1 MNLPF
6 TTEQFLE
13 VFRNYNLSVWPMQVV
28 LFLLGVVAVYLG
40 RKSSPASGKF
50 ISAILAFLW
59 LWMGVVYHLV
69 NFSTINK
76 AAYAFGVLCIV
87 QGLVFLYAGVF
98 KASLSFQYRSD
109 RYGFAGAIL
118 ILYAMVVYPVLGY
131 LFGHVYPQSPT
142 FGLPCPTTIF
152 TFGILLWT
160 DSKVPPLVF
169 AIPFLWSI
177 IGSSAALS
185 LGIKEDIGLFVAG
198 LAGTILIIMR
208 NKINNRAA
216 VGQTV

>member
-28 LFLLGVVAVYLG
+28 LFLIGCSALYLAVKRRPSSG
-40 RKSSPASGKF
+40 RF
-50 ISAILAFLW
+50 ISAMLAFLW
-59 LWMGVVYHLV
+59 VWMGVAYHLI
-69 NFSTINK
+69 NFTTINR
-76 AAYAFGVLCIV
+76 AAYAFGALFIG

-109 RYGFAGAIL
+109 RYGLTGAIL
-118 ILYAMVVYPVLGY
+118 ILYAMVIYPVLGY
-131 LFGHVYPQSPT
+131 LLGHVYPQSPT

-160 DSKVPPLVF
+160 NKKVSLAVL
-169 AIPFLWSI
+169 AVPFLWSI
-177 IGSSAALS
+177 IGSTAAWS
-185 LGIKEDIGLFVAG
+185 LGIREDIGLLVAG
-198 LAGTILIIMR
+198 LAGTLLMVMR
-208 NKINNRAA
+208 GRDDGHA
-216 VGQTV
+216 VMG